1 MFSKFTKFS
10 LCIIGGVM
18 GIIYDL
24 NEVVNLIKEK
34 AAKEGRPIGDV
45 IEEITKK
52 LKESEEHE

>member
-1 MFSKFTKFS
+1 
-10 LCIIGGVM
+10 M

-34 AAKEGRPIGDV
+34 AAKEGRPIGYV